1 MMHIKVPK
9 CINTLNGAGVTL
21 TAAFGLKIM
30 DSCYSQEEVVSRKHA
45 LKVSTGQTSHIIISK
60 QEDNLRMMV
69 KKMIEIH
76 KETGTQ
82 LNPCEDK
89 HNYTSVCLMISKQ
102 ENNMISKQVND
113 LRKISL

>member
-1 MMHIKVPK
+1 M
-9 CINTLNGAGVTL
+9 AGGIHKETCTQSFNWTNV
-21 TAAFGLKIM
+21 K
-30 DSCYSQEEVVSRKHA
+30 Q
-45 LKVSTGQTSHIIISK
+45 IIISK

-89 HNYTSVCLMISKQ
+89 HNYTSVCNMISKQ
-102 ENNMISKQVND
+102 ETN
-113 LRKISL
+113 